1 MPMNYN
7 VLPEGSLPS
16 VRTVPPGL
24 TLARGFSASVVR
36 ATALG
41 GPGTVALGAC
51 AIAPSRQ
58 AGFNPFSVGVAFL
71 LSRVTI
77 FESEA
82 TSSKNGTS
90 DEGNTSATI
99 GTSTMGVGILSEDS
113 PLESESVVKSRGMT
127 SGVFVGV
134 SLAGVTEVS
143 LSLFFSTG
151 GDKV

>member
-1 MPMNYN
+1 MPKNYN

-36 ATALG
+36 AIALG
-41 GPGTVALGAC
+41 GPDTVVFGSC
-51 AIAPSRQ
+51 GIASSRE
-58 AGFNPFSVGVAFL
+58 AGFNSSSVSVAFL
-71 LSRVTI
+71 LSGVTL

-82 TSSKNGTS
+82 TSSEIGTS

-99 GTSTMGVGILSEDS
+99 GTSSMGVGILSEDS
-113 PLESESVVKSRGMT
+113 PLESESVVKSRGMA

-134 SLAGVTEVS
+134 SFAGDTEVS
-143 LSLFFSTG
+143 LSLFFNTG

>member
-1 MPMNYN
+1 MPKNYN

-16 VRTVPPGL
+16 VRSVPPGL

-41 GPGTVALGAC
+41 GPDTVALGAC
-51 AIAPSRQ
+51 AIAPSRE
-58 AGFNPFSVGVAFL
+58 AGFNSFSVGVAFL

-82 TSSKNGTS
+82 TSSKIGAS

-99 GTSTMGVGILSEDS
+99 GTSSMGVGILSEDS
-113 PLESESVVKSRGMT
+113 PLESRVMA